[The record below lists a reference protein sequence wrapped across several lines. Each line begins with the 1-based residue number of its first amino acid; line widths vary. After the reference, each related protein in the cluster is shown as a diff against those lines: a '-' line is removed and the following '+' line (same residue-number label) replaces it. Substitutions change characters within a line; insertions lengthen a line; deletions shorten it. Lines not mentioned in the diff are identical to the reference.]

1 MTTRA
6 AILKALNDDRISL
19 EVGEDCFYFLFSESG
34 YGYYMDRCV
43 YVSRLNHLSLEQWVE
58 EGKAFIA
65 SIDD

>member
-6 AILKALNDDRISL
+6 AILKALGDDRVSL
-19 EVGEDCFYFLFSESG
+19 EVGDEYFYFLYSESG
-34 YGYYMDRCV
+34 NDYYMDRCV
-43 YVSRLNHLSLEQWVE
+43 YVPRLKDLSLARWVE

>member
-19 EVGEDCFYFLFSESG
+19 EVGEDYFYFLYSEAG
-34 YGYYMDRCV
+34 NDYYMDRCV
-43 YVSRLNHLSLEQWVE
+43 YVSRLKHLSLEQWVE

-65 SIDD
+65 SIDG

>member
-6 AILKALNDDRISL
+6 AILKALGDDRVSF
-19 EVGEDCFYFLFSESG
+19 EVGDDYFYFLYSESG
-34 YGYYMDRCV
+34 NDYYMDRCV